1 MTIPMCQLTTLP
13 MHSDSHPDCRR
24 VLTLI
29 DALQVVANTRRIRLP
44 MSSAHPHQAL
54 FRQVA
59 LRLDSS

>member
-29 DALQVVANTRRIRLP
+29 DALQLKLQHRLERHDDLLVARRGTVHSNL
-44 MSSAHPHQAL
+44 
-54 FRQVA
+54 
-59 LRLDSS
+59 